1 MKIKIGGSVSILK
14 SFNVCFAGLHCQLKD
29 FSEFCFLFCFLPFL
43 QIKQVAVGSVP
54 VIQPRSTLPTAGVFY
69 RPDRVQLCPTYGRV
83 KQKSNCTYQSE
94 SKRQTVIWY
103 SKNQAE

>member
-1 MKIKIGGSVSILK
+1 MKIKIGGSVSVLK

-29 FSEFCFLFCFLPFL
+29 FSELFFFLPFI

-69 RPDRVQLCPTYGRV
+69 RPDRVQCALLMIELNKKVIVLNKVSQSV
-83 KQKSNCTYQSE
+83 KL
-94 SKRQTVIWY
+94 
-103 SKNQAE
+103 